1 MHKLSEA
8 GIDNSHCT
16 AENPKNAL
24 GGCSLSMFNLYI
36 VNSGF

>member
-16 AENPKNAL
+16 AENPENAL
-24 GGCSLSMFNLYI
+24 GGCSVSRFVLIFT
-36 VNSGF
+36 